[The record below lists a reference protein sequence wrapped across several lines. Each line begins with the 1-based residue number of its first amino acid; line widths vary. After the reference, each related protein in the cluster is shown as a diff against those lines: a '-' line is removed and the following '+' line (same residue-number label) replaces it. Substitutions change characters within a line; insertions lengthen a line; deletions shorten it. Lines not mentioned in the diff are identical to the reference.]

1 MRATRILEYR
11 VFGYCAKL
19 VTCSV
24 DPLAHDGRVLEALVA
39 VGDLALAAA
48 LGRT

>member
-1 MRATRILEYR
+1 MRATQILEYW

-24 DPLAHDGRVLEALVA
+24 DPWLMTAECWKHLSL
-39 VGDLALAAA
+39 
-48 LGRT
+48 